1 MCPSC
6 CCCYRSNDHYK
17 QKQRQQQQRC
27 ICSRRR
33 LLQHVFAC
41 SFRCLWPNILADYV
55 ARVGAWLLTIF
66 KLAAAQLQP
75 SMLGAQRRHFNFNLA
90 FNHFSPRI
98 FFDHKESVYQSLNTP
113 TIYRSVL
120 LCKLHSQYSHIVIN
134 WQYTVASREGSQVEP
149 LTCHQRQMEVE
160 RDCCAPSSRLLSLF
174 FHT

>member
-1 MCPSC
+1 MIITSSSSGSS
-6 CCCYRSNDHYK
+6 SNDAFAVGTL
-17 QKQRQQQQRC
+17 C
-27 ICSRRR
+27 WRR

-134 WQYTVASREGSQVEP
+134 WQYTVARREGSQVEP
-149 LTCHQRQMEVE
+149 LTCHQR
-160 RDCCAPSSRLLSLF
+160 
-174 FHT
+174 